1 MSSEANATAEE
12 SKKAQEFPAF
22 LEAKEAIRSKAKE
35 FAADAESQLAEL
47 KKRTVESFEGL

>member
-1 MSSEANATAEE
+1 MSSEANAMAEG